1 MSVSFDLT
9 GKTAF
14 VTGCTSGLGRRMAA
28 CLADAGAAVTVTGRR
43 EERLNDL
50 VAEITAAGG
59 TARARALD
67 VTDEAD
73 LAKAMDE
80 HIDAFGQLDIL
91 LNNAGVSSYK
101 HILECDGAEY
111 DFIMDV
117 NTKAMFV
124 ASVLAAK
131 RMINAKVEGRIVSI
145 SSIGAENVLKG
156 NTLYCMSK
164 AAVKM
169 MTESLSRDFARYG
182 INVNAIAPGYIE
194 TELNDKW
201 FASDNGQKQVNSFP
215 RRRLGNAED
224 LDGALLLLC
233 SDDAGR
239 FISGST
245 IIVDDAQSRVGL

>member
-1 MSVSFDLT
+1 MSVSLDLT

-14 VTGCTSGLGRRMAA
+14 VTGCTSGLGRRMAT
-28 CLADAGAAVTVTGRR
+28 CLAEAGAAVTVTGRR
-43 EERLNDL
+43 EELLTSL
-50 VAEITAAGG
+50 VDEITQAGG
-59 TARARALD
+59 KARARALD

-73 LAKAMDE
+73 LTAAMDE
-80 HIDAFGQLDIL
+80 HEAAFGPIDIL

-101 HILECDGAEY
+101 HILDCDAAEY
-111 DFIMDV
+111 DFIMNV

-131 RMINAKVEGRIVSI
+131 RMIASKTKGRIISI
-145 SSIGAENVLKG
+145 SSIGGDNVLKG

-169 MTESLSRDFARYG
+169 MTESLARDFAKYD

-194 TELNDKW
+194 TELNADW
-201 FASDNGQKQVNSFP
+201 FASEGGQKQVRSFP
-215 RRRLGNAED
+215 RRRLGDASD

-233 SDDAGR
+233 SDAGS

-245 IIVDDAQSRVGL
+245 ITVDDAQSKVGL